1 MTQTA
6 RYGIGTPG
14 VVLAGGYSQHANW
27 EADAGPE
34 EFAAI
39 AQAADRLGY
48 AYLACS
54 EHVGIPPEVEAVRGG
69 RYYDPLAF
77 FGYLAALTTQI
88 RFLTYVLVLA
98 YNHPLA
104 IAKRY
109 GTLDRMSKGRVML
122 GVGVGSLKPEFD
134 LLGLGGAEFAERG
147 ERGDDA
153 IRAIRASMGKRMPE
167 YSGPYYEFSDFIIDP
182 CAVQQ
187 EDMPIWIGGRSARS
201 LRRAVELGDGWAPFG
216 LAVAEMQAM
225 IGKAKDQPSW
235 DARDKPLELALRH
248 DGLLDPSG
256 EPGLTAERVVAVFEA
271 GATTMHTGLAS
282 RSCDHYV
289 EQLEALAALKI

>member
-1 MTQTA
+1 MSQTA
-6 RYGIGTPG
+6 KYGLGTPG
-14 VVLAGGYSQHANW
+14 VTLTGGYGGHDGW
-27 EADAGPE
+27 ERDIAVED
-34 EFAAI
+34 FAAI
-39 AQAADRLGY
+39 GQAADRLGY

-104 IAKRY
+104 VAKRY
-109 GTLDRMSKGRVML
+109 GTLDRMSGGRVML

-134 LLGLGGAEFAERG
+134 LLGLGGAEFSERG
-147 ERGDDA
+147 VRGDDA
-153 IRAIRASMGKRMPE
+153 IRAIRAAMGQRMPA
-167 YSGPYYEFSDFIIDP
+167 YSGPHYAFSDFIIDP

-187 EDMPIWIGGRSARS
+187 DMPIWIGGRSARS

-216 LAVAEMQAM
+216 LAVPEMQAM
-225 IGKAKDQPSW
+225 IERAKDQPSW
-235 DARDKPLELALRH
+235 DARDKPIELALRH
-248 DGLLDPSG
+248 EGQLDPLG
-256 EPGLTAERVVAVFEA
+256 EPGLTAERVAAVFEA
-271 GATTMHTGLAS
+271 GATVMHIGFAS
-282 RSCDHYV
+282 SSAPHYI

>member
-1 MTQTA
+1 
-6 RYGIGTPG
+6 
-14 VVLAGGYSQHANW
+14 LAGGYGEHAAW
-27 EADAGPE
+27 ERDITPE
-34 EFAAI
+34 DFAAI
-39 AQAADRLGY
+39 ARAADRLGY

-77 FGYLAALTTQI
+77 FGYLAALTNRI

-98 YNHPLA
+98 YSHPLV

-109 GTLDRMSKGRVML
+109 GTLDRMSGGRVML

-134 LLGLGGAEFAERG
+134 LLGLGGAEFRERG
-147 ERGDDA
+147 PRGDDA
-153 IRAIRASMGKRMPE
+153 IRAIRVSMGRRMPK
-167 YSGPYYEFSDFIIDP
+167 YSGAHYEFSDFIIDP

-187 EDMPIWIGGRSARS
+187 DMPIWIGGRSARS

-216 LAVAEMQAM
+216 LAVPEMEAM
-225 IGKAKDQPSW
+225 IEKAKDHPGW

-248 DGLLDPSG
+248 EGELDPMG
-256 EPGLTAERVVAVFEA
+256 EPGLTAERIAATFEA
-271 GATTMHTGLAS
+271 GATIMHVGMAS
-282 RSCDHYV
+282 RSAAHYV
-289 EQLEALAALKI
+289 EQLEALAELKV